1 MSDLYNCVNLDDWMI
16 GMNAMTRV
24 TTITIVTRMITKGRM
39 TK

>member
-1 MSDLYNCVNLDDWMI
+1 MCDLYNCVNLDDWMI

-24 TTITIVTRMITKGRM
+24 TTITIVTRMIIKSRM